1 MCMMI
6 NVGEKYSDNG
16 DDNDDDDCDDSSWLR

>member
-1 MCMMI
+1 MWLMI

>member
-1 MCMMI
+1 MWTMI

-16 DDNDDDDCDDSSWLR
+16 DDNDDHDCDDSSWLR

>member
-1 MCMMI
+1 MWMMI

>member
-1 MCMMI
+1 MWTMI

-16 DDNDDDDCDDSSWLR
+16 DDNDDDNCEDSSWLR